1 MRSRPHHFDD
11 AAMTVPTE
19 SDAMTTRTPTRPPI
33 RVARVLA
40 RLFMIITALLAS
52 AAADGALGAQGIV
65 RGVLHDSLRTS
76 RPVVGAE
83 ILILGANRRTTTD
96 QRGRFEFTDVAAG
109 TATVAFWT
117 PWLDSLALPP
127 LQATANVR
135 VGEISDV
142 RLASPSRASYQRA
155 VCGATFGP
163 TDGILIGEV
172 RGVDGS
178 ALPGVAVGA
187 RWHETLIGIG
197 QAERRQR
204 ATLDTANA
212 SGFYALCGVPTDAE
226 FVLVAGSDS
235 VATGEIVLGL
245 DGEPVMRRD
254 LIAGPYT
261 DVGRVTGRLIGPDSQ
276 PLAGATV
283 AIAGDTSRYARTD
296 GEGRFVFAE
305 VPRRSTQF
313 VARAIGFQPA
323 LRARDLLES
332 ESEIEDLMLEKV
344 PQELST
350 VTVTGEPMSG
360 AQLQFEQRA
369 KTSNGFFISDSTLA
383 RMPVVNSTLVSS
395 MMPRTAT
402 QQSRNGPMLMIR
414 RGSGFCR
421 PRFFIDGYDNGNIS
435 AEEEGSL
442 MSRAKRI
449 EVYTANTAPPQFN
462 DFDGCGAVVVW
473 TK

>member
-1 MRSRPHHFDD
+1 
-11 AAMTVPTE
+11 
-19 SDAMTTRTPTRPPI
+19 MTTRTPDRSSMP
-33 RVARVLA
+33 VARPFA
-40 RLFMIITALLAS
+40 RLFVLITLLVMS
-52 AAADGALGAQGIV
+52 AATGQGALRAQGII

-76 RPVVGAE
+76 RPVAGVE
-83 ILILGANRRTTTD
+83 VVLLGANRRATTD
-96 QRGRFEFTDVAAG
+96 QRGRFEFTDVVEGAA
-109 TATVAFWT
+109 TLAFWT

-135 VGEISDV
+135 AGEISDV
-142 RLASPSRASYQRA
+142 RLGSPSRASYQRA

-226 FVLVAGSDS
+226 FALVAGSDS

-276 PLAGATV
+276 PLVGATV

-323 LRARDLLES
+323 LRSRDLLEA

-360 AQLQFEQRA
+360 AQLQFDQRA
-369 KTSNGFFISDSTLA
+369 SKGIGMFVNDSALA
-383 RMPVVNSTLVSS
+383 RMAVVNSTTVASLL
-395 MMPRTAT
+395 PRTAA
-402 QQSRNGPMLMIR
+402 QQSRYGPMLMIR

-421 PRFFIDGYDNGNIS
+421 PRFFVDGYDNGNIS